1 MNSEKIQ
8 ILVEGMEK
16 KTKQKLIF
24 IEMLEYFEKL
34 IWYVES
40 VSHFQGFLKLL
51 AIIFQVKIVLT
62 ILYL

>member
-24 IEMLEYFEKL
+24 LEMLEYFEKL

-40 VSHFQGFLKLL
+40 VSHLR
-51 AIIFQVKIVLT
+51 
-62 ILYL
+62 

>member
-24 IEMLEYFEKL
+24 IEMLEYFGKL
-34 IWYVES
+34 IWLNFSGKNCSHYSLS
-40 VSHFQGFLKLL
+40 VIEFKKPH
-51 AIIFQVKIVLT
+51 V
-62 ILYL
+62 